1 MPIYQSHDQG
11 GPKFNKPTF
20 KKLWAMFRRG
30 SMISTEIKPSFDKK
44 EDISSFTYDFG
55 GSKHMLNAYQW
66 FSLADQYG
74 VEGEQTRNSRYVE
87 YNQMEQIGE
96 IHTALNLVAD
106 ECTSRSEDGKLLYIN
121 TENDKLREV
130 LEVLFYDIINI
141 DFYAWHILRSLIKYG
156 DNPQYLDVHPQNGI
170 QRLITIPVDD
180 FTRIDGTP
188 QDPKETK
195 FVWKTRNLELENWQ
209 VAHFRLLGVD
219 KFLPYGTAYIEG
231 ARPLWRKF
239 VLMED
244 AMLVY
249 RVLRAPERKVFYM
262 DVSGLKPEMV
272 DDYMRKAQEKL
283 RKQNVVTTLRGGQLD
298 QRFDPLDVSED
309 YFIPVRGGETNNK
322 IESLP
327 GGQHVNDIEDVEYM
341 LKKLIAALGIPRAYL
356 TYEEDLANK
365 STLASLDIRFS
376 RTIERIQRSF
386 VNELTKI
393 ALVHLIAIGG
403 FSKEDLFGF
412 TLGLTNPSNMAA
424 LQKLELMERRVQVA
438 SAVHDENLF
447 DRRYIYREMFNV
459 REDETDRI
467 INGRM
472 RDAYIDGKIEYI
484 KNEAS
489 GGAAGGEEG
498 GMGGGGGGMGGGEA
512 GGEEKTPLTTGGA
525 GGEEE
530 LGGGAGTGGIEV
542 PEIGGGEEAGAAP
555 EAGGGGE
562 TITAANDGFEKAQ
575 MKRNQQKLTYR
586 QDRKRTNNKQNAGLV
601 DIAKLVG
608 SDGDDSVSD
617 PYDKGAFSRLIGGR
631 KTEALDLIKFDGR
644 KDFKHRVSNKKI
656 LSEMLDWKR
665 LDKIPD
671 RIIITEQISLPMDF
685 DPKEL
690 LESKNIIYAKNDEED
705 EEIEFEVEED
715 K

>member
-11 GPKFNKPTF
+11 GPKFNKPVF

-130 LEVLFYDIINI
+130 LEVLFHDIINI
-141 DFYAWHILRSLIKYG
+141 DFYAWHLVRSLIKYG
-156 DNPQYLDVHPQNGI
+156 DNPQYLDVHPQNGV
-170 QRLITIPVDD
+170 QRIITIPVDD

-239 VLMED
+239 ILMED

-447 DRRYIYREMFNV
+447 DRRYIYREFFNT
-459 REDETDRI
+459 RENEVDRI

-489 GGAAGGEEG
+489 GGAGGGEEG
-498 GMGGGGGGMGGGEA
+498 GMGGGGGGFGGGEA

-530 LGGGAGTGGIEV
+530 LGGGGAETGGIEV
-542 PEIGGGEEAGAAP
+542 PEIGGGETAP
-555 EAGGGGE
+555 EAGGEE

-575 MKRNQQKLTYR
+575 MKRDRQQKLTYR
-586 QDRKRTNNKQNAGLV
+586 QNRKRTNNKQNAGLV

-608 SDGDDSVSD
+608 SDEDDSVND

-631 KTEALDLIKFDGR
+631 KTEALDLVKFDGR
-644 KDFKHRVSNKKI
+644 GDFKHRVSNKKI

-665 LDKIPD
+665 LNKIPD
-671 RIIITEQISLPMDF
+671 KIVITEQISLPMDF

-690 LESKNIIYAKNDEED
+690 LESKNIIYAKNDESE
-705 EEIEFEVEED
+705 EEIEFEVEENE
-715 K
+715 

>member
-11 GPKFNKPTF
+11 GPKFNKPVF

-141 DFYAWHILRSLIKYG
+141 DFYAWHLVRSLIKYG
-156 DNPQYLDVHPQNGI
+156 DNPQYLDVHPQNGV
-170 QRLITIPVDD
+170 QRIITIPVDD

-239 VLMED
+239 ILMED

-447 DRRYIYREMFNV
+447 DRRYIYREFFNT
-459 REDETDRI
+459 RENEVDRI
-467 INGRM
+467 VNGRM

-489 GGAAGGEEG
+489 GGAGGGEEG
-498 GMGGGGGGMGGGEA
+498 GMGGGGGGGFGGGEA
-512 GGEEKTPLTTGGA
+512 GGEEKTPLTTGGG

-530 LGGGAGTGGIEV
+530 LGGGGAETGGIEV
-542 PEIGGGEEAGAAP
+542 PEIGGGGETAP
-555 EAGGGGE
+555 EAGGEE

-575 MKRNQQKLTYR
+575 MKRDRQQKLTYR
-586 QDRKRTNNKQNAGLV
+586 QNRKRTNNKQNAGLV

-608 SDGDDSVSD
+608 SDEDDSVND

-631 KTEALDLIKFDGR
+631 KTEALDLVKFDGR
-644 KDFKHRVSNKKI
+644 GDFKHRVSNKKI

-665 LDKIPD
+665 LNKIPD
-671 RIIITEQISLPMDF
+671 KIVITEQISLPMDF

-690 LESKNIIYAKNDEED
+690 LESKNIIYAKNDESE
-705 EEIEFEVEED
+705 EEIEFEVEENE
-715 K
+715 